1 MAVVEHRFRVMASE
15 TRVILVNPTSG
26 ADLWAEHRLRQLE
39 TMWSRFLSDSDISRL
54 GANPGQWIEVSVE
67 TIALIRI
74 MKQAAVVTAGAY
86 DPTLVYE
93 IIEAGYVASVEES
106 SRIAF
111 TIDLPNLAHT
121 VGDVTIDTDGKRVK
135 LPPRFAL
142 DPGGIGK
149 GLAADIV
156 VAELLGTGTSGAL
169 VSVGGDLAAN
179 GEPPTQDGWLVTIED
194 PFDPSL
200 AACTVSLDR
209 GGVSTS
215 STLSRRWR
223 QGGSDR
229 HHVLDPSTRRSST
242 TDLAS
247 VSVVAS
253 TGWLA
258 EAHATAALL
267 RGSAGVLA
275 YLTSHG
281 LEGLAVTS
289 NGRYLAT
296 AALEPSQS
304 KAHSS

>member
-1 MAVVEHRFRVMASE
+1 MAVVEHRFRVMASD
-15 TRVILVNPTSG
+15 TRVILVNPPSG
-26 ADLWAEHRLRQLE
+26 VELWAEHRLRQLE
-39 TMWSRFLSDSDISRL
+39 TMWSRFKSDSDISRL
-54 GANPGQWIEVSVE
+54 GTNPGQWIEVSVE
-67 TIALIRI
+67 TIDLIQT

-93 IIEAGYVASVEES
+93 ILEAGYGASAEDS
-106 SRIAF
+106 KRLAF
-111 TIDLPNLAHT
+111 AIDLPNLAHT
-121 VGDVTIDTDGKRVK
+121 VGDVIIDAAGKRAK
-135 LPPRFAL
+135 LPPRLAL

-156 VAELLGTGTSGAL
+156 VAELVDTGTTGAL
-169 VSVGGDLAAN
+169 VSVGGDLATK
-179 GEPPTQDGWLVTIED
+179 GEPPTEDGWLVAIED
-194 PFDPSL
+194 PFDPSH
-200 AACTVSLDR
+200 AACMISLDR

-215 STLSRRWR
+215 STLTRRWR

-229 HHVLDPSTRRSST
+229 HHVLDPSTRQSST

-267 RGSAGVLA
+267 RGSAEVLA
-275 YLTSHG
+275 YLASHD
-281 LEGLAVTS
+281 LEGLAVTG

-296 AALEPSQS
+296 ALLEPGRS
-304 KAHSS
+304 KVHS